1 MNSIHTLIALA
12 ALLTVRTQE
21 AGDQCLLQ
29 KSSNMKKSSVISVS
43 GALVPSA
50 HRNWRAEHRLLLAD
64 TGKSM
69 DVLQEFIN
77 AQQASGDA
85 CSARLLESKRI
96 LDGLLKD
103 LKSLSTQIDS
113 HEEVLETETSNLNI
127 TELSV
132 KAVETVHAEAL
143 IVCEKEKQD
152 ASDRVSQYQSELAEL
167 DQIAKPSVRYEHAIS
182 VKTAT
187 ATKATKSSLLEDW
200 SKDSCLAFLSFQK
213 KHGKSLK
220 KTTAKQ
226 DPDSNNNDNND
237 NNDNNNNNA
246 AVEPTV
252 KEDIPEAVDCDSQRD
267 QLQKAFTE
275 AYITTRNL
283 LKEAQKD
290 VEDTTCVDTAEA
302 KKAADLVPLVAER
315 ERASSLIESSS
326 QSIAALEPVLDLI
339 DSRVEKLSNHI
350 YNVLTPECAEAK
362 EVSEALTKIRELILL
377 LEECP
382 GRNDFK
388 LKIPEEPEKAAE
400 PQVE

>member
-1 MNSIHTLIALA
+1 
-12 ALLTVRTQE
+12 
-21 AGDQCLLQ
+21 
-29 KSSNMKKSSVISVS
+29 
-43 GALVPSA
+43 
-50 HRNWRAEHRLLLAD
+50 
-64 TGKSM
+64 M

-132 KAVETVHAEAL
+132 KAVEVTHTEAL
-143 IVCEKEKQD
+143 TVCEKEKQD

-167 DQIAKPSVRYEHAIS
+167 DQIAKPGVRYEHATS
-182 VKTAT
+182 VTIKKTT
-187 ATKATKSSLLEDW
+187 TVSTKSDSSLLQAEAW
-200 SKDSCLAFLSFQK
+200 SKDSCLAFVSFQK
-213 KHGKSLK
+213 KHKALK
-220 KTTAKQ
+220 KTMTKQ
-226 DPDSNNNDNND
+226 DPDNNNDNNTA
-237 NNDNNNNNA
+237 NENSPEA
-246 AVEPTV
+246 P
-252 KEDIPEAVDCDSQRD
+252 EDAVDCDSQRD

-275 AYITTRNL
+275 AYIEVRDL
-283 LKEAQKD
+283 LKDAQRD

-302 KKAADLVPLVAER
+302 KRAADLVPLVAER

-388 LKIPEEPEKAAE
+388 LKIPEESE
-400 PQVE
+400 PVKPTGVDSS